1 LKREIHA
8 SINMIIYALPL
19 MPGEM
24 SMKRFINNQGT
35 DPGGNN
41 NDPGIAWSPGMP
53 FDEFIYMYLRIINSV
68 GENELRVFQTA
79 QYYMEETRS
88 MDEIDMELFLYNSE
102 KNNYERYISDALD
115 DYSIEIRLIPARY
128 GMHYIEVDVI
138 KDYETVYALKGSII
152 L

>member
-1 LKREIHA
+1 MNLVVVSQI
-8 SINMIIYALPL
+8 M
-19 MPGEM
+19 
-24 SMKRFINNQGT
+24 
-35 DPGGNN
+35 
-41 NDPGIAWSPGMP
+41 
-53 FDEFIYMYLRIINSV
+53 NSA
-68 GENELRVFQTA
+68 GENETRLFQVA

>member
-1 LKREIHA
+1 
-8 SINMIIYALPL
+8 
-19 MPGEM
+19 M
-24 SMKRFINNQGT
+24 SMKRFINNQGLT
-35 DPGGNN
+35 LV
-41 NDPGIAWSPGMP
+41 
-53 FDEFIYMYLRIINSV
+53 EIIITLGLLGALIGPLMNLVVVSQIMNSA
-68 GENELRVFQTA
+68 GENETRLFQVA

>member
-1 LKREIHA
+1 
-8 SINMIIYALPL
+8 
-19 MPGEM
+19 
-24 SMKRFINNQGT
+24 MKRFINNQGLT
-35 DPGGNN
+35 LV
-41 NDPGIAWSPGMP
+41 
-53 FDEFIYMYLRIINSV
+53 EIIITLGLLGALIGPLMNLVVVSQIMNST
-68 GENELRVFQTA
+68 GENETRLFQVA

>member
-1 LKREIHA
+1 
-8 SINMIIYALPL
+8 
-19 MPGEM
+19 
-24 SMKRFINNQGT
+24 MKRFINNQGLT
-35 DPGGNN
+35 LV
-41 NDPGIAWSPGMP
+41 
-53 FDEFIYMYLRIINSV
+53 EIIITLGLLGALIGPLMNLVVVSQIMNSA
-68 GENELRVFQTA
+68 GENETRLFQVA